1 MWSDWKI
8 WPQTSGIQKLLS
20 GRTCQGLR
28 AQFIGAGQV
37 LKGQS
42 WEFVGFGQ
50 PRPAVLSVLLPRYII
65 NYIVYYM
72 LRRNR
77 LKFLQ
82 GSKNME
88 ATAHITLQIQ

>member
-1 MWSDWKI
+1 MWSYGPR
-8 WPQTSGIQKLLS
+8 PQVYRNSYQ
-20 GRTCQGLR
+20 
-28 AQFIGAGQV
+28 AEHQFIGAGQV

-77 LKFLQ
+77 LKFLK

-88 ATAHITLQIQ
+88 ATAHITLQSQ